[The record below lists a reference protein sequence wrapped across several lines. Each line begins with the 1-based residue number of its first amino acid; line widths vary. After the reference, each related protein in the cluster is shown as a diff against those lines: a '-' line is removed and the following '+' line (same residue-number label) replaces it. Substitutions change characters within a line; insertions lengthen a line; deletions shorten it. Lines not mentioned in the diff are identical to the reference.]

1 MTISEHGMFAHL
13 IPDDLAL
20 GVVLEVAVAFEPTF
34 DDLAE
39 FGGKGF
45 MVEEVVDAEARA
57 RRLGRVR
64 RANAL
69 LGGPDARQAISI

>member
-1 MTISEHGMFAHL
+1 MTNSEQDISAHL

-20 GVVLEVAVAFEPTF
+20 GVILEVTVAFEPAF

-39 FGGKGF
+39 LGGKDF
-45 MVEEVVDAEARA
+45 MVEEVVDAETRA
-57 RRLGRVR
+57 RRLGGVR